1 MLDRLH
7 TGLSGFLERQQLPP
21 QKERMDGAVVVT
33 LDGHYRVYCRPAPH
47 GDLVL
52 ESRLLDLPLRP
63 GDADELIQRCLFAS
77 WVRMT
82 EHAEVPVL
90 SEDESQILI
99 QRRVPADASIEEFE
113 AALEAFTNSLADWR
127 RIFRVL

>member
-7 TGLSGFLERQQLPP
+7 AGLAGFLERQQMVP
-21 QKERMDGAVVVT
+21 QKERVDGAVVVT
-33 LDGHYRVYCRPAPH
+33 LDGRYRVFCRPAPH

-52 ESRLLDLPLRP
+52 ESRLLDLPARP
-63 GDADELIQRCLFAS
+63 GEADELIQRCLFAS
-77 WVRMT
+77 WVRIA

-90 SEDESQILI
+90 SEDETQILV
-99 QRRVPADASIEEFE
+99 QRRVPADASTDEFE
-113 AALEAFTNSLADWR
+113 GALEAFTNSLADWR

>member
-1 MLDRLH
+1 MQDRLH
-7 TGLSGFLERQQLPP
+7 TGLSGFLERQQLVP
-21 QKERMDGAVVVT
+21 QKKRMDGAVVVT
-33 LDGHYRVYCRPAPH
+33 LDGRYRVFCRPAPH

-52 ESRLLDLPLRP
+52 ESRLLELPLRP

-77 WVRMT
+77 WARMT

>member
-7 TGLSGFLERQQLPP
+7 SGLSGFLERQQLVPP
-21 QKERMDGAVVVT
+21 TERMDGAVVVT
-33 LDGHYRVYCRPAPH
+33 LDGRYRVYCRPAPH

-52 ESRLLDLPLRP
+52 ESRLLELPLRP

-77 WVRMT
+77 WARMAEYT
-82 EHAEVPVL
+82 EVPVL